1 MDTLLLLGMVLVII
15 GILLIAFSSLS
26 TTQVKSGGVVV
37 VGPFPIV
44 FGSDKDMLII
54 AIVGA
59 IILMAIGFLIVY
71 GGFK

>member
-1 MDTLLLLGMVLVII
+1 
-15 GILLIAFSSLS
+15 
-26 TTQVKSGGVVV
+26 VVV

>member
-1 MDTLLLLGMVLVII
+1 MVII